1 MFREMRNQESQLSR
15 QACIALLCA
24 NPRGVLSVLGDGGYP
39 YGVPTNFWYNPEDGC
54 IYFHS
59 GKQGHKVDAILAN
72 PKASLC
78 VMDSGVQMEKDWAK
92 TFHSVIVFGEIEVL
106 DPDETALE
114 IVRKLS
120 LQFTVDLAFIE
131 NEIANYGA
139 RTLFF
144 RLVPRH
150 MTGKQIREA

>member
-1 MFREMRNQESQLSR
+1 MFRELAKKNKQISDSES
-15 QACIALLCA
+15 IALLKRI
-24 NPRGVLSVLGDGGYP
+24 PRGVLSLQGDAGYP
-39 YGVPTNFWYNPEDGC
+39 YGVPTNFWYSDSDGY

-72 PKASLC
+72 PKASLS

-92 TFHSVIVFGEIEVL
+92 TFQSVIVFGEIEVL

-120 LQFTVDLAFIE
+120 LQFTDDLAFIE
-131 NEIANYGA
+131 KEIVTYGA